1 MIRWLG
7 LGLLIFSTSLSIAQ
21 TAAQR
26 FPDAPIAQTEKRS
39 VAISPAA
46 PWPSPTLAQANVSVV
61 TQTGTAPS
69 SVPQNTPSVPQAT
82 APGAQ
87 VPAPTSG
94 IRLTLKEAEALAIK
108 NNPRITSA
116 RLLALASHQVVREQ
130 RSYYFPR
137 ATGNLTAVDSHN
149 NSRITAGGLNNPIIF
164 ERAAGGATVG
174 QLITDFGHT
183 SNMVASAAFSAKAE
197 DQNALATRQQI
208 QLATDQAFFN
218 VLQAQAVLRVAQ
230 ETVNSRQIVV
240 DQVQALAQAKLK
252 SDLDLSFAH
261 VNLAQAQ
268 LLVLDAQNNEKS
280 AQAALAALLGYLTE
294 QQFSVID
301 DTTPL
306 TPPPGNIDQLI
317 SDAVNSRPELQS
329 LNYQYEA
336 DEKLKKAER
345 DSLLP
350 TISGL
355 AAVGG
360 TPVRDDRL
368 GPWYGAAG
376 VNMEIPLFNGFLFS
390 AREKEADL
398 RAQAVQQRF
407 IDERNSI
414 ARDVRTS
421 WLDATTAFDRLSVT
435 NQLLKQANLALDLA
449 QTRYKLGLGSI
460 VELSQAQLQQ
470 TQADIAQSQA
480 GYEYRLSQQ
489 VLKYQIGAF

>member
-1 MIRWLG
+1 MIRWIG
-7 LGLLIFSTSLSIAQ
+7 LGSLFFAASFSIAQ
-21 TAAQR
+21 TASAKL
-26 FPDAPIAQTEKRS
+26 PDAPMSQTETHAAIAGAS
-39 VAISPAA
+39 AWQSTFSQATVVVAQSGAA
-46 PWPSPTLAQANVSVV
+46 PTPP
-61 TQTGTAPS
+61 G
-69 SVPQNTPSVPQAT
+69 VPQNPPDVPQLT
-82 APGAQ
+82 TPNAQ
-87 VPAPTSG
+87 PPAPTG
-94 IRLTLKEAEALAIK
+94 AIRLTLKEAEALAIK
-108 NNPRITSA
+108 NNPQVTSA
-116 RLLALASHQVVREQ
+116 RLVALASHQVVREQ
-130 RSYYFPR
+130 RSYYFPT
-137 ATGNLTAVDSHN
+137 ATGNLTAVDAHD

-164 ERAAGGATVG
+164 PRAAAGATVS

-183 SNMVASAAFSAKAE
+183 SNMIASAAFSAKAE

-208 QLATDQAFFN
+208 QLATDQAFYN

-240 DQVQALAQAKLK
+240 DQVSALAQAKLK
-252 SDLDLSFAH
+252 SDLDLSFAQ

-280 AQAALAALLGYLTE
+280 AQAALAALLGYLT
-294 QQFSVID
+294 QQEFIAAD
-301 DTTPL
+301 DTTAL
-306 TPPPGNIDQLI
+306 IPPPGNLEQLI

-329 LNYQYEA
+329 LNFQYQSN
-336 DEKLKKAER
+336 EKLKKAER

-350 TISGL
+350 SISALG
-355 AAVGG
+355 AVGG
-360 TPVRDDRL
+360 APVRDDRL
-368 GPWYGAAG
+368 DPWYGAAG

-398 RAQAVQQRF
+398 RARAVQQRF
-407 IDERNSI
+407 ADERNTI

-421 WLDATTAFDRLSVT
+421 WLNASTAYDRLAVT

-480 GYEYRLSQQ
+480 GYEYRLALQ

>member
-1 MIRWLG
+1 MRRWLG
-7 LGLLIFSTSLSIAQ
+7 LGSLALATFSIAQ
-21 TAAQR
+21 TTAQKL
-26 FPDAPIAQTEKRS
+26 PDAPMSQTETHGADAPAAWLSPNLTEATTTVIAQS
-39 VAISPAA
+39 GAA
-46 PWPSPTLAQANVSVV
+46 AS
-61 TQTGTAPS
+61 PS
-69 SVPQNTPSVPQAT
+69 SVPQKSTPVSQAST
-82 APGAQ
+82 PGAQ
-87 VPAPTSG
+87 APASTSA
-94 IRLTLKEAEALAIK
+94 IHLTLQEAEALAIR

-116 RLLALASHQVVREQ
+116 RLSALASHQVVREQ
-130 RSYYFPR
+130 RSFYFPR

-230 ETVNSRQIVV
+230 QTVTSRQIVV

-252 SDLDLSFAH
+252 SDLDLSFAQ

-280 AQAALAALLGYLTE
+280 AQAALAALLGYLNE
-294 QQFSVID
+294 QQFTIVD
-301 DTTPL
+301 DTTPP

-329 LNYQYEA
+329 LNYQYESN
-336 DEKLKKAER
+336 EKLKKAER

-350 TISGL
+350 TISAL

-421 WLDATTAFDRLSVT
+421 WLNASTAYDRVEVT

-480 GYEYRLSQQ
+480 GYEYRLSLQ